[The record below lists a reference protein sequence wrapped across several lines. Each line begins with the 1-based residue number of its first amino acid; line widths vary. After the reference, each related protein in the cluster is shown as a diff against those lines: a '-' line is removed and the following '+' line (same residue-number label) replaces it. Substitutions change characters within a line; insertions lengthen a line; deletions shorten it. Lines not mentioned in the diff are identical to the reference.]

1 MGKLGRFSQG
11 FDPGPAQG
19 LLGQQGLTQASKAS
33 QVKFGQEV
41 KQKKFI
47 GYTELENTTGDPGQK
62 IGPNKI
68 GHFWSKLVNNA
79 PF

>member
-1 MGKLGRFSQG
+1 MTSGPIFPGLDQ
-11 FDPGPAQG
+11 GPAQG

-47 GYTELENTTGDPGQK
+47 GYTESENATGDPGQK
-62 IGPNKI
+62 MAPTNWPIFRQNCFK
-68 GHFWSKLVNNA
+68 NA

>member
-1 MGKLGRFSQG
+1 MTSGPIFPGLDQ
-11 FDPGPAQG
+11 GPAQG

-62 IGPNKI
+62 NWPKQN
-68 GHFWSKLVNNA
+68 WSISGQN
-79 PF
+79 